1 MKFLTVFA
9 FACVAT
15 LVVLHG
21 AYGSPLPEPVPVPV
35 PEPSPVAEPKPN
47 ADPAANPGTAANP
60 SAGPAANPKP
70 KADEIPSAVPP
81 ASLRTSAIDD
91 NLVVPLLEAAPQKQ
105 DEVQAEP
112 QQA

>member
-15 LVVLHG
+15 FVVLHG
-21 AYGSPLPEPVPVPV
+21 AYGSPLPEPVPVP
-35 PEPSPVAEPKPN
+35 EPSPVAEPKPN
-47 ADPAANPGTAANP
+47 GDPAANPGTAANP
-60 SAGPAANPKP
+60 SGGPAEKPKP
-70 KADEIPSAVPP
+70 KADEIPNAVPP